1 MWPRVCPHMFDV
13 CLFVRLH
20 IDVAFEAFHGN
31 SRLDLDGLQRKEGRE
46 GEGRGGEGRGGEGSG
61 GKWRGEG

>member
-1 MWPRVCPHMFDV
+1 MFDV

-31 SRLDLDGLQRKEGRE
+31 SRLDLDGLQRKEGR
-46 GEGRGGEGRGGEGSG
+46 G
-61 GKWRGEG
+61 GKRSVGMRELAQTKVRILLSP